1 MRFNKFLLLLTTLV
15 TVFGNCRH
23 SLSAQTISR
32 WLRVPQNGQARII
45 RNSLSAM
52 QEGGIVLKFYYEP
65 DPQKPL
71 SRLIKNNFNDA
82 TSTAKTG
89 EDEAID
95 IGDTTIM
102 LEKLL
107 LEAEASLARTEIA
120 SESPLY
126 GVSRN
131 EAASLTVATAT
142 TTAET
147 GSDSAKLQPSH

>member
-1 MRFNKFLLLLTTLV
+1 MRFNKFLLLLTALAAIS
-15 TVFGNCRH
+15 GDCRH

-32 WLRVPQNGQARII
+32 WLRVPQNGQTRII

-52 QEGGIVLKFYYEP
+52 QEGGIVLKFSYEP

-131 EAASLTVATAT
+131 EAASLTVAIAT